1 LLASDLFVAVE
12 LQTEVLL
19 QSGEE
24 SNHQQGCQA
33 NGDHQFEHCVGGSS
47 SIGDQPSRSAG

>member
-1 LLASDLFVAVE
+1 LNVTRHLTQKRPCNLLASDLFVAVE

-33 NGDHQFEHCVGGSS
+33 NGDH
-47 SIGDQPSRSAG
+47 